1 MQYQFTFNIGHA
13 KYILVAS
20 RYAQAARYFK
30 KFYTGC
36 YTVTYNGRYKGAPA
50 KNGACI
56 AVNRTV

>member
-13 KYILVAS
+13 KYILVAT

-36 YTVTYNGRYKGAPA
+36 YTVTYNGRYKGAA
-50 KNGACI
+50 VKSGTCV